1 MITVPNTAVLLSLN
15 NLEYSLGVYYRSNF
29 TVHTFEYCL
38 EWNNKEG
45 RGVLH
50 PPFLFDITEFSF
62 PQLCD
67 VGKSITLSSP
77 SFQVSTLVHYEN
89 LGFD

>member
-15 NLEYSLGVYYRSNF
+15 NLEYSLGVYYRSYF
-29 TVHTFEYCL
+29 TVHTFAYCL
-38 EWNNKEG
+38 EWSNKEVVG
-45 RGVLH
+45 FYI

-77 SFQVSTLVHYEN
+77 SFQVSTLVHYGN
-89 LGFD
+89 LSFD